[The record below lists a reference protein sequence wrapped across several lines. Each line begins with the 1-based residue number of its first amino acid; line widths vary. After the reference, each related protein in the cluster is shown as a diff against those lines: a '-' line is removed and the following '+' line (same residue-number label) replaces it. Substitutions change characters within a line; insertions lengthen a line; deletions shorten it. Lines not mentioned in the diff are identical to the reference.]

1 MKTRTLLGV
10 LFAGAIF
17 AVAATSVNADQYGSF
32 KATWSALPIINLNL
46 TPNYTAG
53 YGPQGGAGSGSTPAP
68 GPSAAPSA
76 GFIDFGNVV
85 QGYQYL
91 YKYAV
96 QVNVASNDPLGFKVY
111 ASGTTDLNGVSGGT
125 WPINGTL
132 FWLNSNAGNSAF
144 SPATSFA
151 ASPANSVVW
160 SYPTTAA
167 SPGVNSGFD
176 YELRLTTPITI
187 DRFNVTIQYTAV
199 GN

>member
-1 MKTRTLLGV
+1 MNVRALFGA
-10 LFAGAIF
+10 LFAGALF
-17 AVAATSVNADQYGSF
+17 AAGAAVARADQFGSF

-53 YGPQGGAGSGSTPAP
+53 YGPQGGAGSGATPAP
-68 GPSAAPSA
+68 GPSSAPSA

-96 QVNVASNDPLGFKVY
+96 QINVASNDPLGFKVY
-111 ASGTTDLNGVSGGT
+111 ASGTSDLNGASGGT

-132 FWLNSNAGNSAF
+132 FWLNASAGNSPF
-144 SPATSFA
+144 SPATSFQA
-151 ASPANSVVW
+151 TPASSVVW

-167 SPGVNSGFD
+167 SPGVNTGFD
-176 YELRLTTPITI
+176 YQLRLTTPIAI